1 MKDAVTELTLFEGH
15 FVGKLAQFEMSTMSI
30 YSNVRSSG
38 FKYLKFFV
46 CLFVVVF
53 LLNDKFIVLLL
64 MIHSPRFFKV

>member
-30 YSNVRSSG
+30 YSNVRSSV
-38 FKYLKFFV
+38 F
-46 CLFVVVF
+46 F

-64 MIHSPRFFKV
+64 MMIHSPRFFKV

>member
-30 YSNVRSSG
+30 YSNVRSSV
-38 FKYLKFFV
+38 FF
-46 CLFVVVF
+46 F

-64 MIHSPRFFKV
+64 VIHSPRFFKV

>member
-30 YSNVRSSG
+30 YSNVRSSV
-38 FKYLKFFV
+38 F
-46 CLFVVVF
+46 F

-64 MIHSPRFFKV
+64 MIHSPRLFKV

>member
-38 FKYLKFFV
+38 FKYLKLFV
-46 CLFVVVF
+46 CCC
-53 LLNDKFIVLLL
+53 
-64 MIHSPRFFKV
+64 FFA